1 VVVAAMLT
9 VAGETVMEVR
19 VTTGGG
25 GAGTVIAAVPLTP
38 LTVAVTVVEP
48 DASAVAS
55 PAELIVATAGF
66 EDTQAAVAV
75 TTAVEPSL

>member
-19 VTTGGG
+19 VTTG